1 MARKKTMLA
10 HDTNGGFKMLMQKN
24 PVVIFPELD
33 LHAWDRLP
41 RFTFLEA
48 DIKSKTTVNKEN
60 KKNKKE
66 HVKSNFVGSP
76 IRPPEEGGL
85 LR

>member
-1 MARKKTMLA
+1 LSQDANTS
-10 HDTNGGFKMLMQKN
+10 FKLLMQRN

-48 DIKSKTTVNKEN
+48 DIKDKASQGKNRP
-60 KKNKKE
+60 KNKKE

-76 IRPPEEGGL
+76 IRPPQEGGVL
-85 LR
+85 KITK